1 MDLRTMF
8 QLAHA
13 KSYFSRSD
21 QEVWAAISGAAHTLY
36 LKILAENRGFFIKWD
51 TTTVA
56 LVPTVEEYVLPADCT
71 QLLRVREQSSSSSPW
86 RTVAPA
92 ESLTD
97 PDFSDSQF
105 YSLLGP
111 NMDGPASEFTY
122 YSYLLMADA
131 QTTAQLERIRFEPP
145 PYDNRAVELVY
156 VSRFLEIAGP
166 TSTKVIPNE
175 GDEVVLYDAIG
186 TLLDDNGDDGSK
198 AHMHSHEEEI
208 VFLKWV
214 RKRQQQAAVTH
225 VQAYIEDMD

>member
-1 MDLRTMF
+1 VDLRTMF

-13 KSYFSRSD
+13 KSYYSRSD

-56 LVPTVEEYVLPADCT
+56 LVPTVEEYLLPADCT
-71 QLLRVREQSSSSSPW
+71 QLLRVREQSSSSDPW

-97 PDFSDSQF
+97 ANFCDSQF
-105 YSLLGP
+105 YSQLGLT
-111 NMDGPASEFTY
+111 MDGPSSEFTY
-122 YSYLLMADA
+122 YSYLLMTDA
-131 QTTAQLERIRFEPP
+131 ITTAENERIRFEPP
-145 PYDNRAVELVY
+145 PYDNRSVELVY
-156 VSRFLEIAGP
+156 VSRFIEISGP

-175 GDEVVLYDAIG
+175 GDEVVLYDAIA
-186 TLLDDNGDDGSK
+186 TLLGDNGDNPEIAAG
-198 AHMHSHEEEI
+198 HSHAEEI
-208 VFLKWV
+208 QFLKWV
-214 RKRQQQAAVTH
+214 RKRQQQGPVTH